1 MMQLTNS
8 FFLVFVLL
16 LMSACSATQEQSA
29 SRKQTV
35 EPIATNSNYPNPKP
49 DIIHQTP
56 IASFNFEQ
64 PFAMKVIALGCGIGC
79 PIYKLSIHP
88 DFSADYEGVA
98 FVKEKGKH
106 SFILT
111 QYTRQALRDMLQSR
125 EFAMVQTPRNSCRYQ
140 KTDSV
145 RYQVAIAQDNK
156 SFRAVVEEGCHMGA
170 LKPLESVLDDI
181 VGRWKGR
188 FKKAVK

>member
-1 MMQLTNS
+1 MQRLNS
-8 FFLVFVLL
+8 LSLVLILL
-16 LMSACSATQEQSA
+16 LMSACSATQDPSPPL
-29 SRKQTV
+29 KQTI
-35 EPIATNSNYPNPKP
+35 EPVAANSSYPKPKP
-49 DIIHQTP
+49 DITHQTP

-98 FVKEKGKH
+98 FVKVKGNQ
-106 SFILT
+106 SFLLT
-111 QYTRQALRDMLQSR
+111 QDTRQALRNMLQSK

-145 RYQVAIAQDNK
+145 RYQVALAQDDK
-156 SFRAVVEEGCHMGA
+156 SFQTVVEEGCHLGA